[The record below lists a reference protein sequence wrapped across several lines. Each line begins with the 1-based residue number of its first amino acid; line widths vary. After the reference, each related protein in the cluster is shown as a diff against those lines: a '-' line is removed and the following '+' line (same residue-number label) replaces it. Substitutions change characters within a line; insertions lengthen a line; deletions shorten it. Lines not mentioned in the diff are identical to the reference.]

1 MAFSLV
7 ILLPDDQLYIDLNIT
22 EEQLYFL
29 ENIVGN
35 KHLCPLTFLR
45 SWKCSNGELKPLGND
60 HNRTQTNVNSYHAV
74 NGPVIMETK

>member
-1 MAFSLV
+1 MAFSLI

-22 EEQLYFL
+22 KEQLYFFG
-29 ENIVGN
+29 NIVGN

-45 SWKCSNGELKPLGND
+45 SWKCSNGELKSLGNG
-60 HNRTQTNVNSYHAV
+60 HNRTQTNVNSHRAV

>member
-1 MAFSLV
+1 MAFSLI

-22 EEQLYFL
+22 KEQLYFL
-29 ENIVGN
+29 GNIVGN

-45 SWKCSNGELKPLGND
+45 SWKCSNGELKSLRNG
-60 HNRTQTNVNSYHAV
+60 HNRTQTNVNSHRAV